1 MTQPKTL
8 EARVIYRSNHSQLAM
23 ISIMKQGGIWERL
36 GLDVTRMDLE
46 RRALPA
52 EEQLLNGQC
61 NMIFGCHITPHW
73 RVARGVPMI
82 CMAQTVNTAQD
93 MLVSSKPL
101 AGVTDLKDRVLAEA
115 EFCDEEGHLTSHV
128 RGTYELYLRDAG
140 LSSEMLEVKPAEG
153 SEKMQ
158 LLLDGKANA
167 MFASASQERAAQRL
181 GLHTQLLPRY
191 PMVNSITLT
200 SLVPLVQENPELYI
214 RMIKAIAMGIAMVI
228 KDKEKTLEILAGNVA
243 ERLGIRDDI
252 ELESF
257 YQRMRTSLEPRLCPK
272 MNSLYNAYRI
282 AELVYPELEEKG
294 NPVKLWDLHYIRM
307 LEAQGFFDELYR
319 GS

>member
-1 MTQPKTL
+1 MSQPKTL
-8 EARVIYRSNHSQLAM
+8 EAKVIYRSNHSQLAM
-23 ISIMKQGGIWERL
+23 ISIMKYGGIWDRL
-36 GLDVTRMDLE
+36 GLEVTRLDLE

-52 EEQLLNGQC
+52 EDQLLDGRC

-73 RVARGVPMI
+73 RVAHGVPMI

-93 MLVSSKPL
+93 MLVSTKPL
-101 AGVTDLKDRVLAEA
+101 DGVNDLKERVLAEQ
-115 EFCDEEGHLTSHV
+115 ELCDEEGHLTSHV

-140 LSSEMLEVKPAEG
+140 LSSDMLEVKAVDGEN
-153 SEKMQ
+153 KTQ
-158 LLLDGKANA
+158 LLLDGKADVT
-167 MFASASQERAAQRL
+167 FAPGSQERACQRL
-181 GLHTQLLPRY
+181 GLHTRLLPRY

-200 SLVPLVQENPELYI
+200 SLVPLVQDNPELYI
-214 RMIKAIAMGIAMVI
+214 RMIKAIATGIAMVNR
-228 KDKEKTLEILAGNVA
+228 DKEKTLELLAGNVA
-243 ERLGIRDDI
+243 DRLGIRDDI

-257 YQRMRTSLEPRLCPK
+257 YQKLRASLEPRLCPK

-294 NPVKLWDLHYIRM
+294 NPVKLWDLHYVRV

-319 GS
+319 E

>member
-1 MTQPKTL
+1 MSQPKTL
-8 EARVIYRSNHSQLAM
+8 EAKVIYRSNHSQLAM
-23 ISIMKQGGIWERL
+23 ISIMKYGGIWERL
-36 GLDVTRMDLE
+36 GLEVSRMDLE
-46 RRALPA
+46 RRALNA
-52 EEQLLNGQC
+52 EAELLDGRC

-73 RVARGVPMI
+73 QVARGVPMI

-93 MLVSSKPL
+93 MLVSTKPV
-101 AGVTDLKDRVLAEA
+101 ADVKDLKDQVLAEQ

-140 LSSEMLEVKPAEG
+140 LSSDMLEVKPLEG
-153 SEKMQ
+153 GEKMQ
-158 LLLDGKANA
+158 LLLDGKADVA
-167 MFASASQERAAQRL
+167 FASASQERACQRL

-200 SLVPLVQENPELYI
+200 SLVPLVQDNPELYT
-214 RMIKAIAMGIAMVI
+214 RMIKAIAMGIAIVL

-243 ERLGIRDDI
+243 ERLGIRDDA
-252 ELESF
+252 ELEIF
-257 YQRMRTSLEPRLCPK
+257 YQRMRRNLEPRLCPK
-272 MNSLYNAYRI
+272 MDSLYNAYRI

-307 LEAQGFFDELYR
+307 LEAQGFFDEIYR
-319 GS
+319 

>member
-1 MTQPKTL
+1 MSQPRTL
-8 EARVIYRSNHSQLAM
+8 EAKVIYRSNHSQLAM
-23 ISIMKQGGIWERL
+23 ISIMKHGGIWERL

-52 EEQLLNGQC
+52 EDQLLNGRC

-73 RVARGVPMI
+73 RVAHDVPMI

-93 MLVSSKPL
+93 MLVSTKPL
-101 AGVTDLKDRVLAEA
+101 DGVNDLKDRVLAEQ

-140 LSSEMLEVKPAEG
+140 LSCDMLEVKAVDGGNKTQP
-153 SEKMQ
+153 
-158 LLLDGKANA
+158 LLDGKADA
-167 MFASASQERAAQRL
+167 TFASASQERACQRL
-181 GLHTQLLPRY
+181 GLHTRLLPRY

-200 SLVPLVQENPELYI
+200 SLVPLVQDNPELYI
-214 RMIKAIAMGIAMVI
+214 RMIKAIATAIAMVR

-243 ERLGIRDDI
+243 ERLGIRDDV
-252 ELESF
+252 ELEIF
-257 YQRMRTSLEPRLCPK
+257 YQRMRNHLEPRLCPK
-272 MNSLYNAYRI
+272 IDSLYNAYRI
-282 AELVYPELEEKG
+282 AELVYPELKEKG
-294 NPVKLWDLHYIRM
+294 NPVKLWDLHYVRL

-319 GS
+319 E